1 MFQKIFKK
9 IVPSKN
15 DRELKRL
22 NRYVDEIN
30 SLEPQIEKLSDK
42 ELCDKTKEFKNKYH
56 AQMDAFMASE
66 GIDSDYLTKLNPIV
80 LDDKVEIERI
90 NKLIEKEENS
100 ILGEMLYEAFAVV
113 RETGKRVLN
122 MRHFDVQLMGGV
134 VLNEGNIAEMVTG
147 EGKTLVATLP
157 VYLNAISSK
166 GVHVVTVN
174 DYLARD
180 SEWMGQIYKF
190 LGLSVGLIQHDMNE
204 QDRKAAYRAD
214 ITFGTNNEFGFDYL
228 RDNMKFNIENY
239 AQREHNFAIVDE
251 VDSILIDEAR
261 TPLIISG
268 ESDAKDSDCYQNA
281 EKVVRQLKRGR
292 DALGDDDHEED
303 GDYQCDE
310 EKQTI
315 SITEQGMKKA
325 ETFLGIVDLYEEEG
339 EGELNAKN
347 FEYIHAI
354 NQAMIKSMPEII
366 NKTTTQV
373 IWGTGRSD
381 YQIVKMETQKFGSR
395 VRVFE
400 YIDDMQNAYSAS
412 DLVVCRSGAST
423 LAEITICGLPS
434 ILIPY
439 PYAAA
444 GHQEANARSLEKVG
458 AASVILQSGLN
469 GESLAKVIIE
479 LITNKTKRINMGKI
493 AKAISYP
500 NAAQEIV
507 DSLLEL
513 ISISGSDKKPGKR

>member
-1 MFQKIFKK
+1 MAGGDILVKDYLLQFKSDCSMRIVKKNGSLRLLFAGGGTGGHLYPAIAIAEEVLRRHPDAEIHFVGTRHGLEARVIPKLGYQLHWNVIRGFQRGFSLDNLLLPFRVFVSMFQCLGLLYKVGPWAVIG
-9 IVPSKN
+9 SGG
-15 DRELKRL
+15 
-22 NRYVDEIN
+22 YVSGPTLFFSALLGIPTLIQEQN
-30 SLEPQIEKLSDK
+30 SYPGATTRFLAHFVGRVHLSFEESRKYFRSQKKLSVSGNPVRRLFNGK
-42 ELCDKTKEFKNKYH
+42 E
-56 AQMDAFMASE
+56 
-66 GIDSDYLTKLNPIV
+66 
-80 LDDKVEIERI
+80 
-90 NKLIEKEENS
+90 
-100 ILGEMLYEAFAVV
+100 
-113 RETGKRVLN
+113 
-122 MRHFDVQLMGGV
+122 
-134 VLNEGNIAEMVTG
+134 
-147 EGKTLVATLP
+147 
-157 VYLNAISSK
+157 SK
-166 GVHVVTVN
+166 
-174 DYLARD
+174 
-180 SEWMGQIYKF
+180 
-190 LGLSVGLIQHDMNE
+190 
-204 QDRKAAYRAD
+204 
-214 ITFGTNNEFGFDYL
+214 
-228 RDNMKFNIENY
+228 
-239 AQREHNFAIVDE
+239 
-251 VDSILIDEAR
+251 EAR
-261 TPLIISG
+261 T
-268 ESDAKDSDCYQNA
+268 K
-281 EKVVRQLKRGR
+281 
-292 DALGDDDHEED
+292 LGLET
-303 GDYQCDE
+303 QR
-310 EKQTI
+310 
-315 SITEQGMKKA
+315 ITLLVFGGSQGA
-325 ETFLGIVDLYEEEG
+325 
-339 EGELNAKN
+339 
-347 FEYIHAI
+347 HAI

-479 LITNKTKRINMGKI
+479 LITNKTRRINMGKI